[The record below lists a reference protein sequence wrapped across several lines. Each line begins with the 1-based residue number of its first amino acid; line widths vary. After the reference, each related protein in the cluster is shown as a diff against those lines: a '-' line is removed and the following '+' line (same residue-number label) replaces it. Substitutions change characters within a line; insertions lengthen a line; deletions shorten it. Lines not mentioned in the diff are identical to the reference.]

1 MPTFDVRVVWR
12 LEEGRAVLVANP
24 IYRGPK
30 YQYGRIPGVL
40 GRSEFGLEIVAGL
53 AFLIYVTGLSFDK
66 ACAILALFQNLRL
79 HKSQADALLHQ
90 LSRHWEKE
98 FETLCALL
106 ATSRVY
112 ESYFS
117 RLPLFATARS

>member
-1 MPTFDVRVVWR
+1 MF
-12 LEEGRAVLVANP
+12 
-24 IYRGPK
+24 
-30 YQYGRIPGVL
+30 

-53 AFLIYVTGLSFDK
+53 AFLIYFTGLSFDK
-66 ACAILALFQNLRL
+66 ACAILAFFQNLRL

-98 FETLCALL
+98 FETLCTLL

-117 RLPLFATARS
+117 RLPLFASVRS